1 MPAVI
6 AFRAMAAA
14 IQAIFRSQDRSGFAK
29 SWSRDQLA
37 LGFLVGAL
45 KCEWYGD
52 QGESSDASDMAASLE
67 VLRDRF
73 GFARREPCPDTFLT
87 CVLDA
92 CFIEE
97 NPLRRRALGWLGL
110 TGVWA

>member
-1 MPAVI
+1 MTPPPEFQAAAEIVAASFPRLTESGVPAVI

-45 KCEWYGD
+45 KCEWVWRSG
-52 QGESSDASDMAASLE
+52 
-67 VLRDRF
+67 
-73 GFARREPCPDTFLT
+73 REL
-87 CVLDA
+87 
-92 CFIEE
+92 
-97 NPLRRRALGWLGL
+97 
-110 TGVWA
+110 